1 MSKRYYISDIIL
13 VTGSDF
19 DYYAPAVADLGV
31 NWVGAIESGPD
42 GKPLYT
48 DCIVMVNTPNH
59 AVLRSD
65 PRIDSLPDFPLD
77 GKLNAINGPTK
88 SNMDAALTRRG
99 FDLTGINSSD
109 GYRDVLQKIGQ
120 QRSAAFDID
129 KFDVN

>member
-1 MSKRYYISDIIL
+1 MSKRYYISNIIGVGDHL
-13 VTGSDF
+13 DPIR
-19 DYYAPAVADLGV
+19 PAVADLGV

-48 DCIVMVNTPNH
+48 DCIVMVDAVNH
-59 AVLRSD
+59 AVLRND

-77 GKLNAINGPTK
+77 GKLSSINAPTK

-99 FDLTGINSSD
+99 FDLTGVNSSD

>member
-1 MSKRYYISDIIL
+1 MSKRYYLSDLIGAGDHLDPIR
-13 VTGSDF
+13 
-19 DYYAPAVADLGV
+19 PAVADLGV

-42 GKPLYT
+42 GRPLYA

-77 GKLNAINGPTK
+77 GKLSSINAPTK
-88 SNMDAALTRRG
+88 SAMDAALTRRG
-99 FDLTGINSSD
+99 FNLTGINSSD
-109 GYRDVLQKIGQ
+109 GYRDVLQKIGK